1 MQGYKQ
7 NIEELTK
14 NNPNFRQVVYT
25 AKSLQLVLM
34 SLKPLED
41 IGSEVHPD
49 TDQFF
54 RFESGWGKVEI
65 DRATYEV
72 TNGDVIIVP
81 QGSQHNVINTS
92 STEDLK
98 FYTIYAPSHHR
109 DGVVHATKH
118 DTEGDTEHFDGKTT
132 E

>member
-7 NIEELTK
+7 NIENLTK
-14 NNPNFRQVVYT
+14 NNTNFRQVVHT
-25 AKSLQLVLM
+25 SKNLQLVLM
-34 SLKPLED
+34 TLKPLED
-41 IGSEVHPD
+41 IGSEVHVD

-65 DRATYEV
+65 DRTTYEV
-72 TNGDVIIVP
+72 TDGDAIVVP

-92 STEDLK
+92 SSEDLK
-98 FYTIYAPSHHR
+98 FYTIYTPPHHR

-118 DTEGDTEHFDGKTT
+118 DAETDTEEFDGKTS

>member
-1 MQGYKQ
+1 M
-7 NIEELTK
+7 
-14 NNPNFRQVVYT
+14 
-25 AKSLQLVLM
+25 VLM
-34 SLKPLED
+34 SLPPKEE
-41 IGSEVHPD
+41 IGIETHTD
-49 TDQFF
+49 NDQFF

-72 TNGDVIIVP
+72 TDGDAVIVP

-92 STEDLK
+92 SSEDLK
-98 FYTIYAPSHHR
+98 FYTIYTPPHHR

-118 DTEGDTEHFDGKTT
+118 DAETDTEEFDGKTS